1 MKKNQDAKTKIFSKI
16 KSPLFY
22 STKKF
27 FFLEYD
33 MRFFKIEK
41 NKFSSSKKAM
51 NQGKMDI
58 EKMLVPYGF
67 AHDKNKETDEKYFVV
82 HKTGKT
88 KIRPLFIKLS
98 QMARFLIE
106 SEESQYISFLIKD
119 KKSVSVSV
127 SCPVYDRKY
136 LNTKL

>member
-1 MKKNQDAKTKIFSKI
+1 
-16 KSPLFY
+16 
-22 STKKF
+22 
-27 FFLEYD
+27 
-33 MRFFKIEK
+33 
-41 NKFSSSKKAM
+41 M

-58 EKMLVPYGF
+58 EKILVPYGF
-67 AHDKNKETDEKYFVV
+67 AHDKNKETDEKYFMV